1 MDYEKLL
8 DILRGHKVW
17 IQTHNFPDPDAI
29 ASAYGLQQF
38 LRYHGIDSNICY
50 MGMVDK
56 ISVTK
61 MFTTF
66 NIDASLVDDTDI
78 KESDYVILVD
88 GQKYNA
94 NLTDIPGDEVAV
106 IDHHKTVYPCEY
118 LYKDV
123 RIVGSCA
130 TLIAQYYKESNTP
143 ISKEV
148 ATVLSYG
155 LKMDTDSM
163 NRGVTK
169 LDIEMMEYLFDYT
182 DQDLVHQLYSN
193 DMELQDLRA
202 YGAAIE
208 NIQMFNEVGLARI
221 PFNCP
226 DGLIAMVADFIMRLE
241 QVTLAIIYSERED
254 CLKFSVRCE
263 DPMVH
268 AGDMTKEALDG
279 IGDGGGH
286 FSMAGGIIPNENRS
300 DDRSIEDK
308 TIYERFMKA
317 YNNNVAKMKEKFPN
331 GIADSK

>member
-1 MDYEKLL
+1 MDWKKLI
-8 DILRGHKVW
+8 DILKGHKVW

-38 LRYHGIDSNICY
+38 LLYHGVDSEICY
-50 MGMVDK
+50 TGMVDK

-61 MFTTF
+61 MFSTF
-66 NIDASLVDDTDI
+66 NIDASLVEHSEI
-78 KESDYVILVD
+78 NESDYVVLVD

-130 TLIAQYYKESNTP
+130 TLIAEYYKESNTP
-143 ISKEV
+143 MSDTV

-169 LDIEMMEYLFDYT
+169 LDIEMMEYLFDKT
-182 DQDLVHQLYSN
+182 DQDLVKALYSN

-208 NIQMFNEVGLARI
+208 NIQIFGAVGLARI

-226 DGLIAMVADFIMRLE
+226 DALIAMVADFIMRLE

-254 CLKFSVRCE
+254 CLKFSIRCE
-263 DPMVH
+263 DPNVH
-268 AGDMTKEALDG
+268 AGDMTREALKG

-286 FSMAGGIIPNENRS
+286 FSMAGGIIPNENRI

-317 YNNNVAKMKEKFPN
+317 YEANIVEEKN
-331 GIADSK
+331 KHLNILGN